1 MKINNTNK
9 PLTSN
14 GALVKANKRY
24 ETRKRRITNKIRALD
39 KLRLSIFR
47 SNENI
52 YAQIIDD
59 SRGITL
65 AQANS
70 LEKDIKQTL
79 TGKEIAHAVGLKL
92 AERAKEKHLTDLVF
106 DRNGFRYHGRVAA
119 LADAVRAAGL
129 IK

>member
-1 MKINNTNK
+1 MVINNTHK

-24 ETRKRRITNKIRALD
+24 ETRKRRIAHKIRATG

-70 LEKDIKQTL
+70 LEKDINQSL
-79 TGKEIAHAVGLKL
+79 TGKEIATAVGLKL
-92 AERAKEKHLTDLVF
+92 AERAQVKHLTDVVF
-106 DRNGFRYHGRVAA
+106 DRNGFKYHGRVAA
-119 LADAVRAAGL
+119 LADAVRSTGL